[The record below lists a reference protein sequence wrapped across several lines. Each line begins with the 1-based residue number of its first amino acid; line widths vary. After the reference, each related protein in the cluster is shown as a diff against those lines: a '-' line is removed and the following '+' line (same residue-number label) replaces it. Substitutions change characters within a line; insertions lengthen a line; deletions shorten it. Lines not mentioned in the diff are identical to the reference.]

1 MKKITGDGDCYVVA
15 LEFTMDLPED
25 DTAYRVCHGH
35 PLGQGKI
42 EGVRYGHAWIEYTE
56 VMEFPNYPPTV
67 VTWVIDRSN
76 GNDVR
81 LPAAYYYR
89 LGNIDPAEV
98 TRYTVAEAHRL
109 AVIHEHYGPWE

>member
-1 MKKITGDGDCYVVA
+1 MKMPTGDGDCFVVA
-15 LEFTMDLPED
+15 LEFTLDLPED
-25 DTAYRVCHGH
+25 NAAYRVCHGY

-56 VMEFPNYPPTV
+56 TIRIPGFATEV
-67 VTWVIDRSN
+67 VWVIDQSN

-89 LGNIDPAEV
+89 LGNIDPAAV
-98 TRYTVAEAHRL
+98 TRYTVAEAHRM
-109 AVIHEHYGPWE
+109 AVVHEHYGPWE